1 MFVYDAQ
8 VHVWADAT
16 PDRPWKPEW
25 FTRAHR
31 FPGLGGEEL
40 LCWMDDAGV
49 DKAVLVQPS
58 WAGDDNST
66 AVRAAEEHSDRFA
79 VMARLGTDRRSAEAE
94 LERVARSPVVVGVRL
109 TFHRPEM
116 QAHLAD
122 GSTDWLWPALEERG
136 LPAMV
141 YAPGRNRDLARIARE
156 HPGLRLAVDALG
168 FTLTMKDDEL
178 DRPIDEL
185 DVLADVPNV
194 SLKATALPAYVT
206 GEYPFRRLGP
216 LLSRVVGTFGPER
229 VMWASD
235 ATRVRSPYR
244 DIVSFP
250 AALDVLTDDE
260 LAGFMGGNLARW
272 LQPAPGRPHDR
283 V

>member
-8 VHVWADAT
+8 VHVWADPT
-16 PDRPWKPEW
+16 PERPWKPEW
-25 FTRAHR
+25 YTRAHR
-31 FPGLGGEEL
+31 SPALGGEEL
-40 LCWMDDAGV
+40 LSWMDGAGV

-66 AVRAAEEHSDRFA
+66 AVLAAQEHPDRFV

-94 LERVARSPVVVGVRL
+94 LERIAGCPVVVGVRL

-116 QAHLAD
+116 QEHLVD
-122 GSTDWLWPALEERG
+122 GSTDWLWPALAGRG

-141 YAPGRNRDLARIARE
+141 YAPGRNRELARIARQ

-168 FTLTMKDDEL
+168 FTLAMKDDEL
-178 DRPIDEL
+178 DRPIRELDEL
-185 DVLADVPNV
+185 VDVPNV
-194 SLKATALPAYVT
+194 ALKATALPAYVT
-206 GEYPFRRLGP
+206 GDYPFRRLAP
-216 LLSRVVGTFGPER
+216 LVRRVVDTFGPER

-235 ATRVRSPYR
+235 ATRVRAPYR
-244 DIVSFP
+244 DIVTFP
-250 AALDVLTDDE
+250 GALDVLTDDE

-272 LQPAPGRPHDR
+272 LQPEPARPHER
-283 V
+283 T